1 MQDTTTQPARQT
13 PPVRR
18 TEAERADEPR
28 AAQTLPAD
36 PDDPTVVPRDVPLT
50 SIVVEDIGPPTPE
63 TGVAD
68 VLLGSIALVGALLIA
83 SLVLG
88 GFVGAALV
96 YVKHRLGYGGP
107 EVDEREHVRLAIG
120 RDEPPR

>member
-1 MQDTTTQPARQT
+1 MQDTPTQPAGQAPRARPDAT
-13 PPVRR
+13 
-18 TEAERADEPR
+18 ERADQPR

-36 PDDPTVVPRDVPLT
+36 TDDPTVVPRDVPLT

-68 VLLGSIALVGALLIA
+68 VLLGSVALVGALLVA
-83 SLVLG
+83 SLLMG
-88 GFVGAALV
+88 GLVGAAIV
-96 YVKHRLGYGGP
+96 YIKHRLGYGGP